1 MTLNTTAN
9 PPPNVR
15 RPEEQK
21 LVTRDKEMIPTV
33 LLRAMFILCLC
44 VLLIVIYARVT
55 DRPLSAMPP
64 SEAEVPVVTERMIRI
79 FAEMDGSA
87 RVLDIDGSL
96 IAEYA
101 SDEGGFVAGIYRVLE
116 RRRGAVGLTADEPIR
131 LVRFADGRISLRDPV
146 TDFRAELVGFGA
158 DNEAAFARL
167 LEE

>member
-1 MTLNTTAN
+1 MTLETAT
-9 PPPNVR
+9 PLR
-15 RPEEQK
+15 SRPEEQK

-33 LLRAMFILCLC
+33 LLRAMFILCLS
-44 VLLIVIYARVT
+44 VLLIVVYATVT

-64 SEAEVPVVTERMIRI
+64 TEAEVPIVHERMIRI

-87 RVLDIDGSL
+87 RVLDVDGNL

-116 RRRGAVGLTADEPIR
+116 RRRGAVGRTADEPIR
-131 LVRFADGRISLRDPV
+131 LVRFADGRVSLRDPV